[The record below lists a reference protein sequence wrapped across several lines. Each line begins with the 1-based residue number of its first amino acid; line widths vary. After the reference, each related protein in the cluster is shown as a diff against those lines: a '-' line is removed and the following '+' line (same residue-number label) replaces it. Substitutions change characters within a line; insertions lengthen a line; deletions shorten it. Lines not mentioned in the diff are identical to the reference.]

1 MKTALMVIDVQ
12 PVFLD
17 GSDFRTIDGDDLVAK
32 CRVLIEQARAASVP
46 VIYIE
51 HADEDDMP
59 DGTAPEAKV
68 MHPDLAPE
76 AGDPVVHKM
85 FGSGFMETTLDDVLK
100 ERGISRFV
108 ACGLSSYGC
117 VEATILYGKLYGY
130 GVSVAANAIAG
141 THSKDFPTSKGI
153 PIFLN
158 AWKKAG
164 IEILEPGDD
173 PFAT

>member
-1 MKTALMVIDVQ
+1 LKTALMVIDVQ

-17 GSDFRTIDGDDLVAK
+17 GSDFRTIGGDDLVAK
-32 CRVLIEQARAASVP
+32 CRVLIEQARAAGVP
-46 VIYIE
+46 VVYVE
-51 HADEDDMP
+51 HADVDDMP
-59 DGTAPEAKV
+59 EGTAPEAKV
-68 MHPDLAPE
+68 MHPDLAPG

-100 ERGISRFV
+100 ERGIRRFV

-117 VEATILYGKLYGY
+117 VEATVLYGKLYGY
-130 GVSVAANAIAG
+130 DVAVAANAIAG
-141 THSKDFPTSKGI
+141 PHSDEFPVTRGI
-153 PIFLN
+153 PIFLD

-164 IEILEPGDD
+164 IEILESDDD